1 MTYKEF
7 ATRNNKNINAIP
19 VYITSVDF
27 TKNNVILMFANKDN
41 QLTKYNMKEI
51 IRSVNNG
58 DIYIKNPDILKQ
70 IKWNG
75 IG

>member
-1 MTYKEF
+1 MTYEEF
-7 ATRNNKNINAIP
+7 AAKNNKNINAIP

-27 TKNNVILMFANKDN
+27 TKNNMILMFANKDN
-41 QLTKYNMKEI
+41 QLTKYDMKEI

-75 IG
+75 IN